1 MELFP
6 KCETFSD
13 CGQATHIVRKTA
25 SNPLLKDVF
34 ACGKCM
40 ITTFSNED
48 CEPIPPI
55 ELIEECLDLIHYN
68 ITTITSFKDQ
78 HKLHKVWDGL
88 VGELD
93 SFRDS
98 FLELRSSLRDIR
110 QEDNWSH
117 LSQFQDEV
125 KAILNAIEDSR
136 AMKCYQKQLQVRA
149 LHEHKNGRGRV
160 SRDTQALL
168 RNKLADFHQSI
179 QRNHIAPLKEQLQ
192 KATQEAEQRKTQT
205 EALEE
210 EKTQMQENIQRLI
223 QERDNFEQAFE
234 ISNQRQ
240 EQIDQLTQ
248 RIQILTEKEDKY
260 NADAE
265 EMKDQ
270 IANLE
275 ASLGESKCAITHEGL
290 KIIHNSIM
298 NSSDNF
304 YLSSSLGFNLNTAS
318 WVTLLKA
325 LQLSQ
330 MPPLYY
336 IQLNYVDELGDPEV
350 MSRFVQNALS
360 PSIKKFY
367 FQSQNSSFT
376 PIGAY
381 MPALTKALPSIPEFI
396 SFYQFQMSKA
406 QFEDLLVA
414 AQHCTCVQV
423 YYCKVDTKEELDFG
437 DRLAH
442 STFETLNLDG
452 TGRSAYSDWSQN
464 GFVQFKNIVKGLA
477 KVSQVK
483 NRLIKLDLGNCE
495 LTRDLAESVLQENGM
510 VNVTLEGI

>member
-1 MELFP
+1 MGLFP

-13 CGQATHIVRKTA
+13 CGEASYIIRKTA
-25 SNPLLKDVF
+25 NNLLTTDVF

-55 ELIEECLDLIHYN
+55 EPIEECLDLIDYN
-68 ITTITSFKDQ
+68 IKTVTSFKDQ
-78 HKLHKVWDGL
+78 HKLHKMWDGL
-88 VGELD
+88 AGELD

-110 QEDNWSH
+110 QEENWSQ
-117 LSQFQDEV
+117 LSQFQDEA

-149 LHEHKNGRGRV
+149 LHEHKNGLRARQDQTFL
-160 SRDTQALL
+160 RD
-168 RNKLADFHQSI
+168 KPADFNQSI
-179 QRNHIAPLKEQLQ
+179 QRNQITPLNEHEQLQ
-192 KATQEAEQRKTQT
+192 KDSVEANQRETQT

-210 EKTQMQENIQRLI
+210 VKTRMKDKIENLTQEK
-223 QERDNFEQAFE
+223 DNFEQALE
-234 ISNQRQ
+234 VSNQRQ

-260 NADAE
+260 NAEAE
-265 EMKDQ
+265 EMKEQ

-275 ASLGESKCAITHEGL
+275 ASLGESKCFITHAEL
-290 KIIHNSIM
+290 KAIHNPITK
-298 NSSDNF
+298 NSTTFD
-304 YLSSSLGFNLNTAS
+304 SSSTLHFDLNTAS

-325 LQLSQ
+325 LQLYQ
-330 MPPLYY
+330 LPPLNY
-336 IQLNYVDELGDPEV
+336 IDLHYVDELGEPEV
-350 MSRFVQNALS
+350 VSRFVQNAVS

-367 FQSQNSSFT
+367 FHSMNNSCL
-376 PIGAY
+376 PIEAY
-381 MPALTKALPSIPEFI
+381 MPALTKALPSIPDNIDF
-396 SFYQFQMSKA
+396 FQFQMIKSH
-406 QFEDLLVA
+406 FEDLLVA
-414 AQHCTCVQV
+414 AQNSKAVRV
-423 YYCKVDTKEELDFG
+423 RYCKVDTKEELDFG
-437 DRLAH
+437 DRLTH
-442 STFETLNLDG
+442 STFEELDLDS
-452 TGRSAYSDWSQN
+452 TGKSEYSDWSQN
-464 GFVQFKNIVKGLA
+464 GFAQFKNIVKGLA

-483 NRLIKLDLGNCE
+483 NRPIKLFLAGCG